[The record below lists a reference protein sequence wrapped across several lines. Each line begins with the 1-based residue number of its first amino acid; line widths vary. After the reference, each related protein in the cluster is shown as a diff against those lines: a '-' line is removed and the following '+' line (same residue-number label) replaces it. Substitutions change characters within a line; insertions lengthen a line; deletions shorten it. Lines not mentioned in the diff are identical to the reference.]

1 MKTGST
7 YPRKTGNLVYISIF
21 TALIIVMGTV
31 PFLGYI
37 PLGVIRA
44 TTVHIPVILGSI
56 LLGPKAGAVL
66 GGVFGLTSF
75 LTNTFTPNLTSFVFT
90 PFYSLGDVHG
100 NAFSLLICFVPRILT
115 GVVPYFVCRGLM
127 YLFEK
132 RKWNDL
138 VPLGVAGFAGAMTNT
153 LLVMNLIFVFF
164 RDSYAQVQGMS
175 SQVVYGAILTI
186 IGTNGVVEAIVAAV
200 LVGAI
205 GHILRKVRKKTAF

>member
-44 TTVHIPVILGSI
+44 TTIHIPVILGSI

-75 LTNTFTPNLTSFVFT
+75 LANTFTPNLTSFVFT

-115 GVVPYFVCRGLM
+115 GVVPYFVFRGLM

>member
-115 GVVPYFVCRGLM
+115 GVVPYFVFRGLM

-138 VPLGVAGFAGAMTNT
+138 VPFGGFLS
-153 LLVMNLIFVFF
+153 LLCGSL
-164 RDSYAQVQGMS
+164 Q
-175 SQVVYGAILTI
+175 
-186 IGTNGVVEAIVAAV
+186 
-200 LVGAI
+200 
-205 GHILRKVRKKTAF
+205 

>member
-44 TTVHIPVILGSI
+44 TTIHIPVILGSI

-75 LTNTFTPNLTSFVFT
+75 LTNKFTPNLTSFVFT
-90 PFYSLGDVHG
+90 TFYSFGDVHG

-115 GVVPYFVCRGLM
+115 GVVPYFVFRGLM

>member
-75 LTNTFTPNLTSFVFT
+75 LTNTFTPVSYTHL
-90 PFYSLGDVHG
+90 
-100 NAFSLLICFVPRILT
+100 
-115 GVVPYFVCRGLM
+115 VVISM
-127 YLFEK
+127 
-132 RKWNDL
+132 
-138 VPLGVAGFAGAMTNT
+138 
-153 LLVMNLIFVFF
+153 LLVHLMIWN
-164 RDSYAQVQGMS
+164 
-175 SQVVYGAILTI
+175 
-186 IGTNGVVEAIVAAV
+186 
-200 LVGAI
+200 
-205 GHILRKVRKKTAF
+205 K